1 MSPMSLALEGLLALL
16 LVACLFYCW
25 RLDQRLNAL
34 RKGQDGLREAARE
47 LSETVA
53 QAEAAVRG
61 LRATANDAGRDLQ
74 ARIDE
79 ARGLAERLGLGM
91 GRVRSAADVPPSRTG
106 RSW

>member
-1 MSPMSLALEGLLALL
+1 MTPMSMALEGLLAILL
-16 LVACLFYCW
+16 AACLFYCW
-25 RLDQRLNAL
+25 RLDRRLSDL
-34 RKGQDGLREAARE
+34 RKGQDGLRAAAQE
-47 LSETVA
+47 LGETVA

-79 ARGLAERLGLGM
+79 AKSLAERLGLGM
-91 GRVRSAADVPPSRTG
+91 GRVRSATDVPPRSTG

>member
-1 MSPMSLALEGLLALL
+1 MSMALEGLLAILL
-16 LVACLFYCW
+16 AACLFYCW
-25 RLDQRLNAL
+25 RLDRRLSDL
-34 RKGQDGLREAARE
+34 RKGQDGLRAAAQE
-47 LSETVA
+47 LGETVA

-79 ARGLAERLGLGM
+79 AKVLAERLGLGV
-91 GRVRSAADVPPSRTG
+91 GRVRSAADIPPRSGG

>member
-1 MSPMSLALEGLLALL
+1 MALEGLLAILL
-16 LVACLFYCW
+16 AACLFYCW
-25 RLDQRLNAL
+25 RLDRRLSDL
-34 RKGQDGLREAARE
+34 RKGQDGLRAAAQE
-47 LSETVA
+47 LGETVA

-79 ARGLAERLGLGM
+79 AKVLAERLGLGM
-91 GRVRSAADVPPSRTG
+91 GRVRSAADVPPRSGG

>member
-1 MSPMSLALEGLLALL
+1 MSPMSLALEGLLACL

-53 QAEAAVRG
+53 QAEAAIRG

-79 ARGLAERLGLGM
+79 AKALAERLGMGM
-91 GRVRSAADVPPSRTG
+91 GRVRSAADVPPSRSG
-106 RSW
+106 RTW